1 MQISIQARNFR
12 LTNAISSYVKR
23 RLSFALKNRDEQI
36 QRISVRLSDI
46 NGPRGGEDKCCHIQV
61 VIPNLAN
68 VVIEDIEIDLYAAI
82 DGAVDR
88 VRRTV
93 DRRITRQRDIKRTVD
108 RSKMEYHLKLNSSEI
123 HYLAEALWNNK
134 YIS

>member
-123 HYLAEALWNNK
+123 HYLAEAL
-134 YIS
+134 